1 METSISALTFGVVH
15 FAGGGSIWRGLL
27 ENIWLRCLKKLPV
40 LVRVWE
46 ETANPSSNL
55 AAPGPAYAL
64 GQQGKKML
72 PGKSSW

>member
-15 FAGGGSIWRGLL
+15 FAAGARFGEASQKING
-27 ENIWLRCLKKLPV
+27 CV
-40 LVRVWE
+40 AFVRVWE

-55 AAPGPAYAL
+55 AVAGPADPL